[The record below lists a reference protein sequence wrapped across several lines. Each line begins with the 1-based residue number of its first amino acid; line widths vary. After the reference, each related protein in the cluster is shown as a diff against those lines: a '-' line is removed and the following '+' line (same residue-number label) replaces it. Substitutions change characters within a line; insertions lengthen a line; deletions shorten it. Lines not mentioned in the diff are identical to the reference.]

1 MTKSPVWRSNG
12 NIGNTGTKGY
22 GKKYNKKG
30 KICGEKPIKGMNEQI
45 YF

>member
-30 KICGEKPIKGMNEQI
+30 KYAEKSPSKG
-45 YF
+45 